1 MLTTTPSPFFFF
13 FFFLAHTHAGKLED
27 AANKRHGSTSTKSTA
42 AKRQQSSKK
51 PLSKRQRE
59 KKEVAESILGNKY
72 VNIDDLYV
80 LKDELGAGAFG
91 VTYLASD
98 KKTGEEVACKI
109 IAKRKIV
116 DEDDKN
122 SLRVEV
128 KIMKHLNG
136 FVNIAGLKGAHEDAK
151 NVYIVMEICTGGE
164 LFDRIAERGHYTEKD
179 ASDCFRTIMETL
191 AHCHKRGVMHRDLKP
206 ENFVLETPA
215 EDAAI
220 KAIDFGLGTFFTKNQ
235 RFTEVVGKGGNRE
248 KGEGGGAGDGFFNT
262 LKYVHTCARVSLA
275 FATKKKHN
283 MSITML
289 FLLSVPPAAPPFLQ

>member
-1 MLTTTPSPFFFF
+1 M
-13 FFFLAHTHAGKLED
+13 
-27 AANKRHGSTSTKSTA
+27 
-42 AKRQQSSKK
+42 
-51 PLSKRQRE
+51 
-59 KKEVAESILGNKY
+59 GNKY

-80 LKDELGAGAFG
+80 LKNELGAGAFG
-91 VTYLASD
+91 VTYLATD

-122 SLRVEV
+122 GLRVEV

-179 ASDCFRTIMETL
+179 ASDCFRTIVQTL
-191 AHCHKRGVMHRDLKP
+191 AHCHNRGVMHRDLKP

-235 RFTEVVGKGGNRE
+235 RFTDVVGKGGNRE
-248 KGEGGGAGDGFFNT
+248 KGGWGGVGDGVFNT
-262 LKYVHTCARVSLA
+262 LRYVHTCERVS
-275 FATKKKHN
+275 FACVMTMKLN
-283 MSITML
+283 MCMTVLL
-289 FLLSVPPAAPPFLQ
+289 FF